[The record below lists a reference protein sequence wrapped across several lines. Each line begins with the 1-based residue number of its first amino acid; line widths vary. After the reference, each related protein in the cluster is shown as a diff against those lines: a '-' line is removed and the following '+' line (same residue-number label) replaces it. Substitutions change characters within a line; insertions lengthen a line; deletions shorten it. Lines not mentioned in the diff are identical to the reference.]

1 MGTGHPLGR
10 GRQLAPL
17 PENLFRAPID
27 YLIADHARIRAM
39 CDGLD
44 LLARGTEQD
53 ADPAAAALTAEF
65 LERDLP
71 SHFRDEEQ
79 VLAPQLRRSWPAGGQ
94 AVLER
99 DLQRLQEQ
107 HRHDTA
113 LRLRLLP
120 MLRQLATGALAAE
133 DKEFGARCAAFTVS
147 LRRNLAWEEETIL
160 KAAQRHLA
168 ASDLN
173 LVGRAMSA
181 AHGVAFPEF
190 E

>member
-1 MGTGHPLGR
+1 MGTGHSPGR
-10 GRQLAPL
+10 GRQLASL

-44 LLARGTEQD
+44 LLARGTEQH
-53 ADPAAAALTAEF
+53 ADPDAAAHTAAF

-71 SHFRDEEQ
+71 RHFLDEEA
-79 VLAPQLRRSWPAGGQ
+79 VLAPQLRRTWPASGQ

-120 MLRQLATGALAAE
+120 ILRRLAAGTLAVA
-133 DKEFGARCAAFTVS
+133 DKEFGMRCTAFTVS

-160 KAAQRHLA
+160 KAAQRFLG
-168 ASDLN
+168 ASVLDR
-173 LVGRAMSA
+173 VGRAMSA
-181 AHGVAFPEF
+181 GHGVAFPEF

>member
-1 MGTGHPLGR
+1 M
-10 GRQLAPL
+10 A
-17 PENLFRAPID
+17 NF
-27 YLIADHARIRAM
+27 LIADHARIRAM

-44 LLARGTEQD
+44 LLARGTEQHF
-53 ADPAAAALTAEF
+53 DPDAAALTVAF

-71 SHFRDEEQ
+71 SHFQDEECA
-79 VLAPQLRRSWPAGGQ
+79 LAPQLRRSWPAGGE

-99 DLQRLQEQ
+99 DLQILQEQ

-120 MLRQLATGALAAE
+120 MLRRLAAGALAAA
-133 DKEFGARCAAFTVS
+133 DKEFATHCAAFTVS
-147 LRRNLAWEEETIL
+147 LRRHLAWEEETIL
-160 KAAQRHLA
+160 KAAQRHLS
-168 ASDLN
+168 ASNLN

>member
-1 MGTGHPLGR
+1 MGTGYSPGR

-27 YLIADHARIRAM
+27 FLIADHARIRAM

-44 LLARGTEQD
+44 LLARGTEQH
-53 ADPAAAALTAEF
+53 ADPDAAALTAAF

-71 SHFRDEEQ
+71 RHFRDEED
-79 VLAPQLRRSWPAGGQ
+79 VLVPQLRRSCQAGGP

-99 DLQRLQEQ
+99 DIQRLQEQ

-120 MLRQLATGALAAE
+120 MLHRLAAGAPAAE

-160 KAAQRHLA
+160 KAAQRHLSS
-168 ASDLN
+168 SDLN

-181 AHGVAFPEF
+181 ARGVVFPEF

>member
-44 LLARGTEQD
+44 LLAHGIEQR
-53 ADPAAAALTAEF
+53 ADPDAAAHTAAF
-65 LERDLP
+65 LELDLP
-71 SHFRDEEQ
+71 RHFLDEEA

-99 DLQRLQEQ
+99 DIQRLQEQ
-107 HRHDTA
+107 HRQDTA

-120 MLRQLATGALAAE
+120 MLRRHAAGTLAAT
-133 DKEFGARCAAFTVS
+133 DKEFGMRCTAFTVS

-160 KAAQRHLA
+160 KAAQRHLS
-168 ASDLN
+168 ASDLY

-181 AHGVAFPEF
+181 GHGVAFPEF

>member
-1 MGTGHPLGR
+1 MGTDQSPGR

-27 YLIADHARIRAM
+27 FLIADHARIRAM

-44 LLARGTEQD
+44 LLARGTEQH
-53 ADPAAAALTAEF
+53 ADPDATAPIAAF

-71 SHFRDEEQ
+71 SHFRDEED
-79 VLAPQLRRSWPAGGQ
+79 VLAPQLRRSWTAGGQ
-94 AVLER
+94 AVLES

-113 LRLRLLP
+113 LSRRLMP
-120 MLRQLATGALAAE
+120 VLRQLAAGALAAA
-133 DKEFGARCAAFTVS
+133 DKEFANRCAAFTVS

-160 KAAQRHLA
+160 KAAQRHLS
-168 ASDLN
+168 ASDLDSI
-173 LVGRAMSA
+173 GRAMSA
-181 AHGVAFPEF
+181 GHGVAFPEF